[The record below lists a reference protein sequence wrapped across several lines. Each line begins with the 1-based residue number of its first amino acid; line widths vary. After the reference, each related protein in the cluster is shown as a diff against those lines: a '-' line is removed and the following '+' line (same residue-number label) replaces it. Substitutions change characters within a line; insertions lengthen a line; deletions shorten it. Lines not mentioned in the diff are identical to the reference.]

1 MSIERKREE
10 ERLITQLSLE
20 PNEEDIL
27 IWALQGAISD
37 LGGEI
42 ADTENQEFREDLKQ
56 RKTVLQNILR
66 RLR

>member
-1 MSIERKREE
+1 M
-10 ERLITQLSLE
+10 TQLSLE
-20 PNEEDIL
+20 PNEQDIL
-27 IWALQGAISD
+27 IWALQGTVSD

-56 RKTVLQNILR
+56 RKTVLQSILR